1 MVKIKLCDNK
11 ITCMVLLQSIK
22 YNRRKIVGIMMKNL
36 CIAKDFLSIL
46 ESCVADASA
55 HDKIDDNLLQQSK
68 SARQIAVC
76 KRSYNL

>member
-1 MVKIKLCDNK
+1 
-11 ITCMVLLQSIK
+11 
-22 YNRRKIVGIMMKNL
+22 MMKNL

-46 ESCVADASA
+46 ESWVADASA